1 MSFSQLTECE
11 LQCIRTVD
19 KLNIEI
25 SQNQAECESHV
36 ADHLKVKGDLQT
48 LGQVIDGFRDVEE

>member
-11 LQCIRTVD
+11 LQCINIVD

-36 ADHLKVKGDLQT
+36 ADQLKVNGDLQT
-48 LGQVIDGFRDVEE
+48 LGQVIDGFRDVKE